1 MPMVRPLDRRPLKAA
16 IACREAAGVTG
27 TTTTILEH
35 CRRLASLGWEV
46 HVFAEKAD
54 AGRVARA
61 GGQTH
66 VLPRWPL
73 GSALKRR
80 LFAWRFER
88 ELKGESFDLLWGHG
102 DTLRQDVLSLHNC
115 VHAASEAVCGRPLP
129 RGSGVGRIHARMLKE
144 RRFRLL
150 IANSELMKRDVTE
163 RWGVPPELVR
173 VVHPGHDPERF
184 KAGDRE
190 RLGLP
195 LRRELGV
202 PSDGLLVG
210 LITSGDFAKR
220 GVEGFLEA
228 LGRLPA
234 ELKPRLHAVVMGKE
248 ARLKPYE
255 RALAA
260 AGLGERARLLPSDPR
275 VERWYHALDLY
286 VHPARFEEFG
296 QSVQEAMACGV
307 PVLTTERVGAA
318 ELLPPPA
325 REWLL
330 PEPRPEA
337 LAGAMA
343 RLLEDADLRRRLG
356 EWGREACR
364 ANTWDENF
372 RRTMEALARG
382 GLLPKSNLTCL
393 D

>member
-1 MPMVRPLDRRPLKAA
+1 MPMVRPLDRKRLKAA
-16 IACREAAGVTG
+16 IACREVAGVTG

-35 CRRLASLGWEV
+35 CRRLAGMGWEV

-54 AGRVARA
+54 AGRLAAA
-61 GGQTH
+61 GAQTH
-66 VLPRWPL
+66 ILPRWPL
-73 GSALKRR
+73 GSYLKRR

-88 ELKGESFDLLWGHG
+88 ELRGESFDLLWGHG

-115 VHAASEAVCGRPLP
+115 VHAASEAVHGRPLP
-129 RGSGVGRIHARMLKE
+129 RSSGVGRLHGRVLRE

-150 IANSELMKRDVTE
+150 VANSELMKRDLE
-163 RWGVPPELVR
+163 ARWGVPGDRVR
-173 VVHPGHDPERF
+173 VIHPGHDPGRF
-184 KAGDRE
+184 RPEDRGK
-190 RLGLP
+190 LGLP

-228 LGRLPA
+228 LGRLP
-234 ELKPRLHAVVMGKE
+234 EGLKARLHAVVLGKE

-260 AGLGERARLLPSDPR
+260 AGLGERARILPSDR
-275 VERWYHALDLY
+275 SVERWYHALDLY

-307 PVLTTERVGAA
+307 PVLTTTRVGAA
-318 ELLPPPA
+318 ELLPPQA

-330 PEPRPEA
+330 QEPRPEA
-337 LAGAMA
+337 LAASMA
-343 RLLEDADLRRRLG
+343 RILQDAGLRGRLA
-356 EWGREACR
+356 EWGLEGCR
-364 ANTWDENF
+364 SNTWDENF
-372 RRTMEALARG
+372 RRTLACLQE
-382 GLLPKSNLTCL
+382 LLPVAQR
-393 D
+393 